1 MESINLMFKID
12 PNIDNSKIEFNEF
25 KDKIL
30 KDYKLAVLSRETS
43 LLGRKEVLTGKAK
56 FGVFGDGKEL
66 PQVVLNHFF
75 KEGDFRAGYY
85 RDQTILMG
93 QNLLTPKQFFSA
105 LYANPDLKEEPMSG
119 GRQMGAHF
127 FTPSINPRG
136 EWLDL
141 TCQFNHSSDI
151 SPTAGQIPRSI
162 GLALASK
169 IYRNIDSDIKNK
181 FTVRGNEICWAT
193 IGNASTSQGIFF
205 EAMNAAA
212 VIQIPL
218 IMSVWDDGYGI
229 SVDNKIQ
236 TVKSSISEALMGFSS
251 KNKDKPLKIFKV
263 NGWDYS
269 KMIEVYSEAEKI
281 ARKDHTPVLIH
292 VDELTQPLGHSSSGS
307 HQRYKSE
314 ERLNWEKE
322 FDCNVKF
329 KQWIIENNLGTQNE
343 LKEIEESCIKIV
355 MESKV
360 KAWDSYQ
367 KPIIDLNLELIG
379 MLNKILIS
387 SNNDVNLKIW
397 IENLKS
403 KKEYIYKDLLNVAK
417 KTVRKFRKTNNK
429 DLIVLKNWIKNL
441 HEILQPKFNSHLYS
455 QTKFKSKNI
464 ETVSPRYNDDKK
476 VDGRI
481 IIRDNFKSLMKKNNK
496 ILLFGEDVGKIG
508 DVNKGAEGLQ
518 IIFGENRIFDTG
530 IRETTIIGKG
540 IGLALRGFRP
550 IAEIQY
556 IDYILYCLQTLSDDL
571 STYQYRTL
579 GRQSVPLIIRT
590 RGHRLEGIWHSGS
603 PMGGLLNFMRG
614 INILVPRNM
623 TKAAGFYN
631 SVLQTD
637 EPALVVEPLNGYRVK
652 EKMPINLGEYC
663 YEFGK
668 IEILKE
674 GKDVSIVSYG
684 STLNLVVDS
693 IPEFDH
699 LGIDVEIID
708 VQTLIPFDVGNE
720 ILTSVKKTNR
730 IIIIDEDVPGGASA
744 YILHKLIDE
753 QGIFNY
759 LDSPPKTLTGKD
771 HRPSYGTDG
780 DYFSKPSVD
789 DIVES
794 VYQVMNETNPNK
806 YPRF

>member
-1 MESINLMFKID
+1 MLETDSHSSNPKIKFDGFKEKLL
-12 PNIDNSKIEFNEF
+12 S
-25 KDKIL
+25 
-30 KDYKLAVLSRETS
+30 DYKLATLSRECS
-43 LLGRKEVLTGKAK
+43 LLGRKEVLNGKAK

-75 KEGDFRAGYY
+75 KKGDYRAGYY
-85 RDQTILMG
+85 RDQTILIG

-105 LYANPDLKEEPMSG
+105 LYANPNIKEEPMSG

-127 FTPSINPRG
+127 ATPTINDRG

-141 TCQFNHSSDI
+141 TTQYNHTADI

-169 IYRNIDSDIKNK
+169 LYRNINSEIKNK
-181 FTVRGNEICWAT
+181 FTTNGNEICWAT
-193 IGNASTSQGIFF
+193 IGNASTSQGMFF
-205 EAMNAAA
+205 EAMNVAA

-236 TVKSSISEALMGFSS
+236 TVKSSISEALLGFSS
-251 KNKDKPLKIFKV
+251 INSDKPLKIFRV
-263 NGWDYS
+263 NGWDYR
-269 KMIEVYSEAEKI
+269 KMIQVYSEAEKI

-292 VDELTQPLGHSSSGS
+292 IDELTQPLGHSSSGS
-307 HQRYKSE
+307 HERYKSE
-314 ERLNWEKE
+314 ERLKWEKE
-322 FDCNVKF
+322 FDCNLKF
-329 KQWIIENNLGTQNE
+329 RQWIIENNLATEGE
-343 LKEIEESCIKIV
+343 LYEIEESCINIV
-355 MESKV
+355 KESKI
-360 KAWDSYQ
+360 KAWESYQ
-367 KPIIDLNLELIG
+367 KPIKNYNLELLEI
-379 MLNKILIS
+379 LNKILKN

-397 IENLKS
+397 IEGLKN
-403 KKEYIYKDLLNVAK
+403 KKEFIYKDLLQIAK
-417 KTVRKFRKTNNK
+417 KTVRKFQKIDNQNI
-429 DLIVLKNWIKNL
+429 LILKNWIKNL
-441 HEILQPKFNSHLYS
+441 NFQLQSKFSSHLYS
-455 QTKFKSKNI
+455 QTKFRSKNI
-464 ETVSPRYNDDKK
+464 DTILPKYENAEI
-476 VDGRI
+476 VDGRVV
-481 IIRDNFKSLMKKNNK
+481 IRDNFKSLMKKNK
-496 ILLFGEDVGKIG
+496 EIILFGEDVGKIG

-518 IIFGENRIFDTG
+518 MDFGESRVFDTG

-556 IDYILYCLQTLSDDL
+556 IDYVLYCLQTLSDDL
-571 STYQYRTL
+571 STILYRTV
-579 GRQSVPLIIRT
+579 GKQAAPLTIRT

-614 INILVPRNM
+614 INFIVPRNM

-631 SVLQTD
+631 SIMQTD
-637 EPALVVEPLNGYRVK
+637 EPAFIIEPLNAYRVK
-652 EKMPINLGEYC
+652 EKMPLNLGEFC

-674 GKDVSIVSYG
+674 GKDISIISYG
-684 STLNLVVDS
+684 STLNLVIDS
-693 IPEFDH
+693 IPEFDD

-708 VQTLIPFDVGNE
+708 IQTLIPFDLGKE
-720 ILTSVKKTNR
+720 ILLSVKKTNR
-730 IIIIDEDVPGGASA
+730 VIIIDEDVPGGASS

-759 LDSPPKTLTGKD
+759 LDSSPKTLTAKD
-771 HRPSYGTDG
+771 HRPPYGTDG

-794 VYQVMNETNPNK
+794 VYNIMNESNPNQ
-806 YPRF
+806 YPPL

>member
-1 MESINLMFKID
+1 MSRIDFNTSNTKI
-12 PNIDNSKIEFNEF
+12 KFNDF

-30 KDYKLAVLSRETS
+30 NDYKLAVLSRECS
-43 LLGRKEVLTGKAK
+43 ILGRKEVLTGKAK

-75 KEGDFRAGYY
+75 KEGDFRSGYY

-105 LYANPDLKEEPMSG
+105 LYANPNIKEEPMSG

-127 FTPSINPRG
+127 STPSINPRG

-169 IYRNIDSDIKNK
+169 LYRNIDKEVKNK
-181 FTVRGNEICWAT
+181 FTKRGNEICWAT

-236 TVKSSISEALMGFSS
+236 TVKSSISEALSGFSS
-251 KNKDKPLKIFKV
+251 KTDDKPLKIFRV
-263 NGWDYS
+263 NGWDYTE
-269 KMIEVYSEAEKI
+269 MIRVYSEAEKI
-281 ARKDHTPVLIH
+281 ARNNHTPVLIH

-307 HQRYKSE
+307 HERYKSK

-322 FDCNVKF
+322 FDCNLKF

-343 LKEIEESCIKIV
+343 LKEIEESCVKIV
-355 MESKV
+355 KESKV
-360 KAWDSYQ
+360 KAWESYQ
-367 KPIIDLNLELIG
+367 KPIIDLNLELIVI
-379 MLNKILIS
+379 LNKILIS

-397 IENLKS
+397 IENLKN
-403 KKEYIYKDLLNVAK
+403 KKEFIYKDLLQVAK
-417 KTVRKFRKTNNK
+417 KTVRKFRKYNNK
-429 DLIVLKNWIKNL
+429 ELTELKNWIKNL
-441 HEILQPKFNSHLYS
+441 QEILQPKFNSHLYS

-464 ETVSPRYNDDKK
+464 ETISPKYNDQNK
-476 VDGRI
+476 VDGRV
-481 IIRDNFKSLMKKNNK
+481 IIRDNFKSLMKNNDK

-518 IIFGENRIFDTG
+518 ILFGENRVFDTG
-530 IRETTIIGKG
+530 IRETTIIRKG

-550 IAEIQY
+550 IAEVQY

-623 TKAAGFYN
+623 TIAAGFYN

-652 EKMPINLGEYC
+652 EKMPTNLGEYC

-668 IEILKE
+668 IEILKQ
-674 GKDVSIVSYG
+674 GKDISIVSYG
-684 STLNLVVDS
+684 STLNLVIDS
-693 IPEFDH
+693 IPEFEH
-699 LGIDVEIID
+699 LGIDVEIVDI
-708 VQTLIPFDVGNE
+708 QTLIPFDVGEE
-720 ILTSVKKTNR
+720 ILKSVRKTNR

-753 QGIFNY
+753 QKIFSY
-759 LDSPPKTLTGKD
+759 LDSPPKTLTAKE

-789 DIVES
+789 EIVES
-794 VYQVMNETNPNK
+794 VYQIMNESNPK
-806 YPRF
+806 RYPIL

>member
-1 MESINLMFKID
+1 MSKTDFHTL
-12 PNIDNSKIEFNEF
+12 NSKIKFNDF
-25 KDKIL
+25 KNKVL
-30 KDYKLAVLSRETS
+30 NDYKLAVLSRECS

-105 LYANPDLKEEPMSG
+105 LYANPDIKEEPMSG

-127 FTPSINPRG
+127 VTPSINSRG

-141 TCQFNHSSDI
+141 TSQFNHSSDI

-169 IYRNIDSDIKNK
+169 LYRNIDSEIKNK
-181 FTVRGNEICWAT
+181 FTKRGNEICWAT

-218 IMSVWDDGYGI
+218 VMSVWDDGYGI

-236 TVKSSISEALMGFSS
+236 TVKSSISEALLGFSS
-251 KNKDKPLKIFKV
+251 KNDDKPLKIFRV
-263 NGWDYS
+263 NGWDY
-269 KMIEVYSEAEKI
+269 IEMVRVYSEAEKI
-281 ARKDHTPVLIH
+281 ARENHTPVLIH

-322 FDCNVKF
+322 FDCNLKF
-329 KQWIIENNLGTQNE
+329 KQWIIESKLGTQGE
-343 LKEIEESCIKIV
+343 LQEIEDSCIKIV
-355 MESKV
+355 RESKI

-367 KPIIDLNLELIG
+367 KPIIDLNFELLGI
-379 MLNKILIS
+379 LNKILVS
-387 SNNDVNLKIW
+387 LNNDVSLKLWIDNLK
-397 IENLKS
+397 N
-403 KKEYIYKDLLNVAK
+403 KKEFIYKDLLQVAK
-417 KTVRKFRKTNNK
+417 KTVRKYRKTNNQ
-429 DLIVLKNWIKNL
+429 DLLILQNWIKKL
-441 HEILQPKFNSHLYS
+441 ESKLEPKFSSHLYS

-464 ETVSPRYNDDKK
+464 EPVSPQFNDDKI

-496 ILLFGEDVGKIG
+496 IILFGEDVGKIG

-518 IIFGENRIFDTG
+518 MDFGENRVFDTG

-556 IDYILYCLQTLSDDL
+556 IDYVLYCLQTLSDDL

-614 INILVPRNM
+614 INFLVPRNM

-631 SVLQTD
+631 SIMQTD
-637 EPALVVEPLNGYRVK
+637 EPALVIEPLNGYRVK

-674 GKDVSIVSYG
+674 GKDISIISYG
-684 STLNLVVDS
+684 STLNLVIDS
-693 IPEFDH
+693 VPEFED

-708 VQTLIPFDVGNE
+708 IQTLIPFDTDKE

-744 YILHKLIDE
+744 YILHKLIDKQE
-753 QGIFNY
+753 IFTY
-759 LDSPPKTLTGKD
+759 LDSPPKTLTAKE

-789 DIVES
+789 QIVES
-794 VYQVMNETNPNK
+794 VYQIMNESNPKK
-806 YPRF
+806 YPFL

>member
-1 MESINLMFKID
+1 MSKTDFHTL
-12 PNIDNSKIEFNEF
+12 NSKIKFNDF
-25 KDKIL
+25 KDKVL
-30 KDYKLAVLSRETS
+30 NDYKLALLSRECS

-105 LYANPDLKEEPMSG
+105 LYANPDIKEEPMSG

-127 FTPSINPRG
+127 VTPSINSRG

-141 TCQFNHSSDI
+141 TSQFNHSSDI

-169 IYRNIDSDIKNK
+169 LYRNIDSEIKNK
-181 FTVRGNEICWAT
+181 FTKRGNEICWAT

-218 IMSVWDDGYGI
+218 VMSVWDDGYGI

-236 TVKSSISEALMGFSS
+236 TVKSSISEALLGFSS
-251 KNKDKPLKIFKV
+251 KNDDKPLKIFRV
-263 NGWDYS
+263 NGWDY
-269 KMIEVYSEAEKI
+269 IEMVRVYSEAEKI
-281 ARKDHTPVLIH
+281 ARENHTPVLIH

-322 FDCNVKF
+322 FDCNLKF
-329 KQWIIENNLGTQNE
+329 KQWIIESKLGTQGE
-343 LKEIEESCIKIV
+343 LQEIEDSCIKIV
-355 MESKV
+355 RESKI

-367 KPIIDLNLELIG
+367 KPIIDLNFELLGI
-379 MLNKILIS
+379 LNKILVS
-387 SNNDVNLKIW
+387 LNNDVSLKLWIDNLK
-397 IENLKS
+397 N
-403 KKEYIYKDLLNVAK
+403 KKEFIYKDLLQVAK
-417 KTVRKFRKTNNK
+417 KTVRKYRKTNNQ
-429 DLIVLKNWIKNL
+429 DLLILQNWIKKL
-441 HEILQPKFNSHLYS
+441 ESKLEPKFSSHLYS

-464 ETVSPRYNDDKK
+464 EPVSPQFNDDKI

-496 ILLFGEDVGKIG
+496 IILFGEDVGKIG

-518 IIFGENRIFDTG
+518 MDFGENRVFDTG

-556 IDYILYCLQTLSDDL
+556 IDYVLYCLQTLSDDL

-614 INILVPRNM
+614 INFLVPRNM

-631 SVLQTD
+631 SIMQTD
-637 EPALVVEPLNGYRVK
+637 EPALVIEPLNGYRVK

-674 GKDVSIVSYG
+674 GKDISIISYG
-684 STLNLVVDS
+684 STLNLVIDS
-693 IPEFDH
+693 VPEFED

-708 VQTLIPFDVGNE
+708 IQTLIPFDTDKE

-744 YILHKLIDE
+744 YILHKLIDKQE
-753 QGIFNY
+753 IFTY
-759 LDSPPKTLTGKD
+759 LDSPPKTLTAKE

-789 DIVES
+789 QIVES
-794 VYQVMNETNPNK
+794 VYQIMNESNPKK
-806 YPRF
+806 YPFL

>member
-1 MESINLMFKID
+1 MSKTDFHTPNFKI
-12 PNIDNSKIEFNEF
+12 KFNDF
-25 KDKIL
+25 KNKVL
-30 KDYKLAVLSRETS
+30 NDYKLAVLSRECS

-105 LYANPDLKEEPMSG
+105 LYANPDIEEEPMSG

-127 FTPSINPRG
+127 VTPSINSRG

-141 TCQFNHSSDI
+141 TSQYNHSSDI

-169 IYRNIDSDIKNK
+169 LYRNIDSEIKNK
-181 FTVRGNEICWAT
+181 FTKRGNEICWAT

-218 IMSVWDDGYGI
+218 VMSVWDDGYGI

-236 TVKSSISEALMGFSS
+236 TVKSSISEALLGFSS
-251 KNKDKPLKIFKV
+251 KNDDKPLKIFRV
-263 NGWDYS
+263 NGWDY
-269 KMIEVYSEAEKI
+269 IEMVKVYSEAEKI
-281 ARKDHTPVLIH
+281 ARKNHTPVLIH

-322 FDCNVKF
+322 FDCNLKF
-329 KQWIIENNLGTQNE
+329 KQWIIESKLGTQGE
-343 LKEIEESCIKIV
+343 LQAIEDSCIKIV
-355 MESKV
+355 RESKI

-367 KPIIDLNLELIG
+367 KPIKDLNFELLEI
-379 MLNKILIS
+379 LNKILVS
-387 SNNDVNLKIW
+387 LNNDVNLKLW
-397 IENLKS
+397 IDNLKN
-403 KKEYIYKDLLNVAK
+403 KKEFIYKDLLQIAK
-417 KTVRKFRKTNNK
+417 KTVRKYRKTNNQ
-429 DLIVLKNWIKNL
+429 DLLILQNWIKKL
-441 HEILQPKFNSHLYS
+441 ESKLEPKFSSHLYS

-464 ETVSPRYNDDKK
+464 EPVSPQFNDDKT

-496 ILLFGEDVGKIG
+496 IILFGEDVGKIG

-518 IIFGENRIFDTG
+518 MDFGENRVFDTG

-556 IDYILYCLQTLSDDL
+556 IDYVLYCIQTLSDDL

-614 INILVPRNM
+614 INFLVPRNM

-631 SVLQTD
+631 SIMQTD
-637 EPALVVEPLNGYRVK
+637 EPALVIEPLNGYRVK

-674 GKDVSIVSYG
+674 GKDISIISYG
-684 STLNLVVDS
+684 STLNLVINSV
-693 IPEFDH
+693 PEFED

-708 VQTLIPFDVGNE
+708 IQTLIPFDTDKE
-720 ILTSVKKTNR
+720 ILTSVRKTNR

-744 YILHKLIDE
+744 YILHKLIDK
-753 QGIFNY
+753 QKIFTY
-759 LDSPPKTLTGKD
+759 LDSPPKTLTAKE

-789 DIVES
+789 QIVES
-794 VYQVMNETNPNK
+794 VYQIMNESNPKK
-806 YPRF
+806 YPFL

>member
-1 MESINLMFKID
+1 MSRIDFNTSNTKI
-12 PNIDNSKIEFNEF
+12 KFNDF

-30 KDYKLAVLSRETS
+30 NDYKLAVLSRECS
-43 LLGRKEVLTGKAK
+43 ILGRKEVLTGKAK

-75 KEGDFRAGYY
+75 KEGDFRSGYY

-105 LYANPDLKEEPMSG
+105 LYANPNIKEEPMSG

-127 FTPSINPRG
+127 STPSINPRG

-169 IYRNIDSDIKNK
+169 LYRNIDKEVKNK
-181 FTVRGNEICWAT
+181 FTKRGNEICWAT

-236 TVKSSISEALMGFSS
+236 TVKSSISEALSGFSS
-251 KNKDKPLKIFKV
+251 KTDDKPLKIFRV
-263 NGWDYS
+263 NGWDYTE
-269 KMIEVYSEAEKI
+269 MIRVYSEAEKI
-281 ARKDHTPVLIH
+281 ARNNHTPVLIH

-307 HQRYKSE
+307 HERYKSE

-322 FDCNVKF
+322 FDCNLKF

-343 LKEIEESCIKIV
+343 LKEIEESCVKIV
-355 MESKV
+355 KESKV
-360 KAWDSYQ
+360 KAWESYQ
-367 KPIIDLNLELIG
+367 KPIIDLNLELIVI
-379 MLNKILIS
+379 LNKILIS

-397 IENLKS
+397 IENLKN
-403 KKEYIYKDLLNVAK
+403 KKEFIYKDLLQVAK
-417 KTVRKFRKTNNK
+417 KTVRKFRKYNNK
-429 DLIVLKNWIKNL
+429 ELTELKNWIKNL
-441 HEILQPKFNSHLYS
+441 QEILQPKFNSHLYS

-464 ETVSPRYNDDKK
+464 ETISPKYNDQNK
-476 VDGRI
+476 VDGRV
-481 IIRDNFKSLMKKNNK
+481 IIRDNFKSLMKNNDK

-518 IIFGENRIFDTG
+518 ILFGENRVFDTG

-550 IAEIQY
+550 IAEVQY

-623 TKAAGFYN
+623 TIAAGFYN

-652 EKMPINLGEYC
+652 EKMPTNLGEYC

-668 IEILKE
+668 IEILKQ
-674 GKDVSIVSYG
+674 GKDISIVSYG
-684 STLNLVVDS
+684 STLNLVIDS
-693 IPEFDH
+693 IPEFEH
-699 LGIDVEIID
+699 LGIDVEIVDI
-708 VQTLIPFDVGNE
+708 QTLIPFDVGEE
-720 ILTSVKKTNR
+720 ILKSVRKTNR

-753 QGIFNY
+753 QKIFSY
-759 LDSPPKTLTGKD
+759 LDSPPKTLTAKE

-789 DIVES
+789 EIVES
-794 VYQVMNETNPNK
+794 VYQIMNESNPK
-806 YPRF
+806 RYPIL

>member
-1 MESINLMFKID
+1 MLETDSHTSNPKIKFDGFKEKLL
-12 PNIDNSKIEFNEF
+12 S
-25 KDKIL
+25 
-30 KDYKLAVLSRETS
+30 DYKLATLSRECS
-43 LLGRKEVLTGKAK
+43 LLGRKEVLNGKAK

-75 KEGDFRAGYY
+75 KKGDYRAGYY

-93 QNLLTPKQFFSA
+93 QNLLTPEQFFSA
-105 LYANPDLKEEPMSG
+105 LYANPNIKEEPMSG

-127 FTPSINPRG
+127 ATPTINDRG

-141 TCQFNHSSDI
+141 TTQYNHTADI

-169 IYRNIDSDIKNK
+169 LYRNINSEIKNK
-181 FTVRGNEICWAT
+181 FTTNGNEICWAT
-193 IGNASTSQGIFF
+193 IGNASTSQGMFF
-205 EAMNAAA
+205 EAMNVAA

-236 TVKSSISEALMGFSS
+236 TVKSSISEALLGFSS
-251 KNKDKPLKIFKV
+251 INSDKPLKIFRV

-269 KMIEVYSEAEKI
+269 KMIQVYSEAEEI
-281 ARKDHTPVLIH
+281 ARKNHTPVLIH

-307 HQRYKSE
+307 HERYKSE
-314 ERLNWEKE
+314 ERLKWEKE
-322 FDCNVKF
+322 FDCNLKF
-329 KQWIIENNLGTQNE
+329 RQWIIENNLATEGE
-343 LKEIEESCIKIV
+343 LYEIEESCINIV
-355 MESKV
+355 KESKI
-360 KAWDSYQ
+360 KAWETYQ
-367 KPIIDLNLELIG
+367 KPIKNYNLELLEI
-379 MLNKILIS
+379 LNKILKN

-397 IENLKS
+397 IEGLKN
-403 KKEYIYKDLLNVAK
+403 KKEFIYKDLLQIAK
-417 KTVRKFRKTNNK
+417 KTVRKFQKIDNQ
-429 DLIVLKNWIKNL
+429 DILILKNWIKNL
-441 HEILQPKFNSHLYS
+441 NFQLQSKFSSHLYS
-455 QTKFKSKNI
+455 QTKFRSKNI
-464 ETVSPRYNDDKK
+464 DTILPKYENAEI
-476 VDGRI
+476 VDGRVV
-481 IIRDNFKSLMKKNNK
+481 IRDNFKSLMKKNK
-496 ILLFGEDVGKIG
+496 EIILFGEDVGKIG

-518 IIFGENRIFDTG
+518 MDFGESRVFDTG

-556 IDYILYCLQTLSDDL
+556 IDYVLYCLQTLSDDL
-571 STYQYRTL
+571 STILYRTV
-579 GRQSVPLIIRT
+579 GKQAAPLTIRT

-614 INILVPRNM
+614 INFIVPRNM

-631 SVLQTD
+631 SIMQTD
-637 EPALVVEPLNGYRVK
+637 EPAFIIEPLNAYRVK
-652 EKMPINLGEYC
+652 EKMPLNLGEFC

-674 GKDVSIVSYG
+674 GKDISIISYG
-684 STLNLVVDS
+684 STLNLVIDS
-693 IPEFDH
+693 IPEFDD

-708 VQTLIPFDVGNE
+708 IQTLIPFDLGKE
-720 ILTSVKKTNR
+720 ILLSVKKTNR
-730 IIIIDEDVPGGASA
+730 VIIIDEDVPGGASS

-759 LDSPPKTLTGKD
+759 LDSSPKTLTAKD
-771 HRPSYGTDG
+771 HRPPYGTDG

-794 VYQVMNETNPNK
+794 VYNIMNESNPNQ
-806 YPRF
+806 YPPL

>member
-1 MESINLMFKID
+1 
-12 PNIDNSKIEFNEF
+12 
-25 KDKIL
+25 
-30 KDYKLAVLSRETS
+30 
-43 LLGRKEVLTGKAK
+43 
-56 FGVFGDGKEL
+56 
-66 PQVVLNHFF
+66 
-75 KEGDFRAGYY
+75 
-85 RDQTILMG
+85 MG

-105 LYANPDLKEEPMSG
+105 LYANPDIKEEPMSG

-127 FTPSINPRG
+127 VTPSINSRG

-141 TCQFNHSSDI
+141 TSQYNHSSDI

-169 IYRNIDSDIKNK
+169 LYRNIDSEIKNK
-181 FTVRGNEICWAT
+181 FTKRGNEICWAT

-218 IMSVWDDGYGI
+218 VMSVWDDGYGI

-236 TVKSSISEALMGFSS
+236 TVKSSISEALLGFSS
-251 KNKDKPLKIFKV
+251 KNNDKPLKIFRV
-263 NGWDYS
+263 NGWDY
-269 KMIEVYSEAEKI
+269 IEMVRVYSEAEKI
-281 ARKDHTPVLIH
+281 ARKNHTPVLIH

-322 FDCNVKF
+322 FDCNLKF
-329 KQWIIENNLGTQNE
+329 KQWIIESKLGTQGE
-343 LKEIEESCIKIV
+343 LQAIEDSCIKIV
-355 MESKV
+355 RESKI

-367 KPIIDLNLELIG
+367 KPIKDLNFELLEI
-379 MLNKILIS
+379 LNKILVS
-387 SNNDVNLKIW
+387 LNNDVNLKLW
-397 IENLKS
+397 IDNLKN
-403 KKEYIYKDLLNVAK
+403 KKEFIYKDLLQVAK
-417 KTVRKFRKTNNK
+417 KTVRKYRKTNNQ
-429 DLIVLKNWIKNL
+429 DLLILQNWIKKL
-441 HEILQPKFNSHLYS
+441 ESKLEPKFSSHLYS

-464 ETVSPRYNDDKK
+464 EPVSPQFNDDKI

-496 ILLFGEDVGKIG
+496 IILFGEDVGKIG

-518 IIFGENRIFDTG
+518 MDFGENRVFDTG

-556 IDYILYCLQTLSDDL
+556 IDYVLYCLQTLSDDL

-614 INILVPRNM
+614 INFLVPRNM

-631 SVLQTD
+631 SIMQTD
-637 EPALVVEPLNGYRVK
+637 EPALVIEPLNGYRVK

-674 GKDVSIVSYG
+674 GKDISIISYG
-684 STLNLVVDS
+684 STLNLVIDS
-693 IPEFDH
+693 VPEFED

-708 VQTLIPFDVGNE
+708 IQTLIPFDTDKE
-720 ILTSVKKTNR
+720 ILTSVRKTNR

-744 YILHKLIDE
+744 YILHKLIDKQE
-753 QGIFNY
+753 IFTY
-759 LDSPPKTLTGKD
+759 LDSPPKTLTAKE

-789 DIVES
+789 QIVES
-794 VYQVMNETNPNK
+794 VYQIMNESNPKK
-806 YPRF
+806 YPFL

>member
-1 MESINLMFKID
+1 MSKTDFHTL
-12 PNIDNSKIEFNEF
+12 NSKIKFNDF
-25 KDKIL
+25 KDKVL
-30 KDYKLAVLSRETS
+30 NDYKLAVLSRECS

-105 LYANPDLKEEPMSG
+105 LYANPDIKEEPMSG

-127 FTPSINPRG
+127 VTPSINSRG

-141 TCQFNHSSDI
+141 TSQFNHSSDI

-169 IYRNIDSDIKNK
+169 LYRNIDSEIKNK
-181 FTVRGNEICWAT
+181 FTKRGNEICWAT

-218 IMSVWDDGYGI
+218 VMSVWDDGYGI

-236 TVKSSISEALMGFSS
+236 TVKSSISEALLGFSS
-251 KNKDKPLKIFKV
+251 KNDDKPLKIFRV
-263 NGWDYS
+263 NGWDY
-269 KMIEVYSEAEKI
+269 IEMVRVYSEAEKI
-281 ARKDHTPVLIH
+281 ARENHTPVLIH

-322 FDCNVKF
+322 FDCNLKF
-329 KQWIIENNLGTQNE
+329 KQWIIESKLGTQGE
-343 LKEIEESCIKIV
+343 LQEIEDSCIKIV
-355 MESKV
+355 RESKI

-367 KPIIDLNLELIG
+367 KPIKDLNFELLEI
-379 MLNKILIS
+379 LNKILVS
-387 SNNDVNLKIW
+387 LNNDVNLKLW
-397 IENLKS
+397 IDNLKN
-403 KKEYIYKDLLNVAK
+403 KKEFIYKDLLQVAK
-417 KTVRKFRKTNNK
+417 KTVRKYRKTNNQ
-429 DLIVLKNWIKNL
+429 DLLILQNWIKKL
-441 HEILQPKFNSHLYS
+441 ESKLEPKFSSHLYS

-464 ETVSPRYNDDKK
+464 EPVSPQFNDDKI

-496 ILLFGEDVGKIG
+496 IILFGEDVGKIG

-518 IIFGENRIFDTG
+518 MDFGENRVFDTG

-556 IDYILYCLQTLSDDL
+556 IDYVLYCLQTLSDDL

-614 INILVPRNM
+614 INFLVPRNM

-631 SVLQTD
+631 SIMQTD
-637 EPALVVEPLNGYRVK
+637 EPALVIEPLNGYRVK

-674 GKDVSIVSYG
+674 GKDISIISYG
-684 STLNLVVDS
+684 STLNLVIDS
-693 IPEFDH
+693 VPEFED

-708 VQTLIPFDVGNE
+708 IQTLIPFDTDKE

-744 YILHKLIDE
+744 YILHKLIDKQE
-753 QGIFNY
+753 IFTY
-759 LDSPPKTLTGKD
+759 LDSPPKTLTAKE

-789 DIVES
+789 QIVES
-794 VYQVMNETNPNK
+794 VYQIMNESNPKK
-806 YPRF
+806 YPFL

>member
-1 MESINLMFKID
+1 MSKTHSHTEDPKIKFDSFKEKLLNDYNL
-12 PNIDNSKIEFNEF
+12 
-25 KDKIL
+25 
-30 KDYKLAVLSRETS
+30 ATLSRECS
-43 LLGRKEVLTGKAK
+43 LLGRKEVLNGKAK

-105 LYANPDLKEEPMSG
+105 LYANPNLKEEPMSG

-127 FTPSINPRG
+127 ATPSINDRG

-141 TCQFNHSSDI
+141 TTQYNHTSDI

-169 IYRNIDSDIKNK
+169 LYRNINGEIKNK
-181 FTVRGNEICWAT
+181 FTTNGNEICWAT

-212 VIQIPL
+212 IIQIPL
-218 IMSVWDDGYGI
+218 VMSVWDDGYGI

-236 TVKSSISEALMGFSS
+236 TVKSSISEALLGFSS
-251 KNKDKPLKIFKV
+251 INDDKPLKIFRV

-269 KMIEVYSEAEKI
+269 KMIEVYSEAEEI
-281 ARKDHTPVLIH
+281 ARKNHIPVLIH
-292 VDELTQPLGHSSSGS
+292 IDELTQPLGHSSSGS
-307 HQRYKSE
+307 HERYKSE
-314 ERLNWEKE
+314 KRLKWEKE
-322 FDCNVKF
+322 FDCNLQF
-329 KQWIIENNLGTQNE
+329 RQWIIKNNLATEGE
-343 LKEIEESCIKIV
+343 LNEIEEACKNIV
-355 MESKV
+355 KESKTE
-360 KAWDSYQ
+360 AWESYQ
-367 KPIIDLNLELIG
+367 KPIKNSNLELLKI
-379 MLNKILIS
+379 LNKIYES
-387 SNNDVNLKIW
+387 SNSDVNLKIW
-397 IENLKS
+397 IESLKN
-403 KKEYIYKDLLNVAK
+403 KKEFIYKDLLQVAK
-417 KTVRKFRKTNNK
+417 KTVRKFQKTNNQ
-429 DLIVLKNWIKNL
+429 DLLLLKNWIKNL
-441 HEILQPKFNSHLYS
+441 NVKLESKFSSHLYS
-455 QTKFKSKNI
+455 QTKFRSKNI
-464 ETVSPRYNDDKK
+464 DPVLPKYDNAEI

-518 IIFGENRIFDTG
+518 KDFGENRVFDTG

-556 IDYILYCLQTLSDDL
+556 IDYVLYCLQTLSDDL
-571 STYQYRTL
+571 STILYRTV
-579 GRQSVPLIIRT
+579 GRQPAPLTIRT

-614 INILVPRNM
+614 INFLVPRNM
-623 TKAAGFYN
+623 TIAAGFYN
-631 SVLQTD
+631 SIIQTD
-637 EPALVVEPLNGYRVK
+637 EPAFIIEPLNAYRVK
-652 EKMPINLGEYC
+652 EKMPSNLGEYC

-668 IEILKE
+668 IEILKKGE
-674 GKDVSIVSYG
+674 DISIISYG

-693 IPEFDH
+693 ISEFDD

-708 VQTLIPFDVGNE
+708 IQTLIPFDISKE
-720 ILTSVKKTNR
+720 ILQSVRKTSRV
-730 IIIIDEDVPGGASA
+730 IIIDEDVPGGASS

-759 LDSPPKTLTGKD
+759 LDSTPKTLTAKD
-771 HRPSYGTDG
+771 HRPAYGTDG

-794 VYQVMNETNPNK
+794 VYGIMNESNPK
-806 YPRF
+806 RYPLF

>member
-1 MESINLMFKID
+1 MSKTDFHTPNFKI
-12 PNIDNSKIEFNEF
+12 KFNDF
-25 KDKIL
+25 KNKVL
-30 KDYKLAVLSRETS
+30 NDYKLAVLSRECS

-105 LYANPDLKEEPMSG
+105 LYANPDIKEEPMSG

-127 FTPSINPRG
+127 VTPSINSRG

-141 TCQFNHSSDI
+141 TSQFNHSSDI

-169 IYRNIDSDIKNK
+169 LYRNIDSEIKNK
-181 FTVRGNEICWAT
+181 FTKRGNEICWAT

-218 IMSVWDDGYGI
+218 VMSVWDDGYGI

-236 TVKSSISEALMGFSS
+236 TVKSSISEALLGFSS
-251 KNKDKPLKIFKV
+251 KNNDKPLKIFRV
-263 NGWDYS
+263 NGWDY
-269 KMIEVYSEAEKI
+269 IEMVRVYSEAEKI
-281 ARKDHTPVLIH
+281 ARKNHTPVLIH

-322 FDCNVKF
+322 FDCNLKF
-329 KQWIIENNLGTQNE
+329 KQWIIESKLGTQGE
-343 LKEIEESCIKIV
+343 LQAIEDSCIKIV
-355 MESKV
+355 RESKI

-367 KPIIDLNLELIG
+367 KPIKDLNFELLEI
-379 MLNKILIS
+379 LNKILVS
-387 SNNDVNLKIW
+387 LNNDVNLKLW
-397 IENLKS
+397 IDNLKN
-403 KKEYIYKDLLNVAK
+403 KKEFIYKDLLQIAK
-417 KTVRKFRKTNNK
+417 KTVRKYRKTNNQ
-429 DLIVLKNWIKNL
+429 DLLILQNWIKKL
-441 HEILQPKFNSHLYS
+441 ESKLEPKFSSHLYS

-464 ETVSPRYNDDKK
+464 EAVSPQFNDDKI

-496 ILLFGEDVGKIG
+496 IILFGEDVGKIG

-518 IIFGENRIFDTG
+518 MDFGENRVFDTG

-556 IDYILYCLQTLSDDL
+556 IDYVLYCLQTLSDDL

-614 INILVPRNM
+614 INFLVPRNM

-631 SVLQTD
+631 SIMQTD
-637 EPALVVEPLNGYRVK
+637 EPALVIEPLNGYRVK

-674 GKDVSIVSYG
+674 GKDISIISYG
-684 STLNLVVDS
+684 STLNLVINSV
-693 IPEFDH
+693 PEFED

-708 VQTLIPFDVGNE
+708 IQTLIPFDTDKE
-720 ILTSVKKTNR
+720 ILTSVRKTNR

-744 YILHKLIDE
+744 YILHKLIDKQE
-753 QGIFNY
+753 IFTY
-759 LDSPPKTLTGKD
+759 LDSPPKTLTAKE

-789 DIVES
+789 QIVES
-794 VYQVMNETNPNK
+794 VYQIMNESNPKK
-806 YPRF
+806 YPFL

>member
-1 MESINLMFKID
+1 MSRIDFNTSNTKI
-12 PNIDNSKIEFNEF
+12 KFNDF

-30 KDYKLAVLSRETS
+30 NDYKLAVLSRECS
-43 LLGRKEVLTGKAK
+43 ILGRKEVLTGKAK

-75 KEGDFRAGYY
+75 KEGDFRSGYY

-105 LYANPDLKEEPMSG
+105 LYANPNIKEEPMSG

-127 FTPSINPRG
+127 STPSINPRG

-169 IYRNIDSDIKNK
+169 LYRNIDKEVKNK
-181 FTVRGNEICWAT
+181 FTKRGNEICWAT
-193 IGNASTSQGIFF
+193 IGNASTSQGSFF

-236 TVKSSISEALMGFSS
+236 TVKSSISEALSGFSS
-251 KNKDKPLKIFKV
+251 KTDDKPLKIFRV
-263 NGWDYS
+263 NGWDYTE
-269 KMIEVYSEAEKI
+269 MIRVYSEAEKI
-281 ARKDHTPVLIH
+281 ARNNHTPVLIH

-307 HQRYKSE
+307 HERYKSK

-322 FDCNVKF
+322 FDCNLKF

-343 LKEIEESCIKIV
+343 LKEIEESCVKIV
-355 MESKV
+355 KESKV
-360 KAWDSYQ
+360 KAWESYQ
-367 KPIIDLNLELIG
+367 KPIIDLNLELIVI
-379 MLNKILIS
+379 LNKILIS

-397 IENLKS
+397 IENLKN
-403 KKEYIYKDLLNVAK
+403 KKEFIYKDLLQVAK
-417 KTVRKFRKTNNK
+417 KTVRKFRKYNNK
-429 DLIVLKNWIKNL
+429 ELTELKNWIKNL
-441 HEILQPKFNSHLYS
+441 QEILQPKFNSHLYS

-464 ETVSPRYNDDKK
+464 ETISPKYNDQNK
-476 VDGRI
+476 VDGRV
-481 IIRDNFKSLMKKNNK
+481 IIRDNFKSLMKNNDK

-518 IIFGENRIFDTG
+518 ILFGENRVFDTG

-550 IAEIQY
+550 IAEVQY

-614 INILVPRNM
+614 INILVTRNM
-623 TKAAGFYN
+623 TIAAGFYN

-652 EKMPINLGEYC
+652 EKMPTNLGEYC

-668 IEILKE
+668 IEILKQ
-674 GKDVSIVSYG
+674 GKDISIVSYG
-684 STLNLVVDS
+684 STLNLVIDS
-693 IPEFDH
+693 IPEFEH
-699 LGIDVEIID
+699 LGIDVEIVDI
-708 VQTLIPFDVGNE
+708 QTLIPFDVGEE
-720 ILTSVKKTNR
+720 ILKSVRKTNR

-753 QGIFNY
+753 QKIFSY
-759 LDSPPKTLTGKD
+759 LDSPPKTLTAKE

-789 DIVES
+789 EIVES
-794 VYQVMNETNPNK
+794 VYQIMNESNPK
-806 YPRF
+806 RYPIL

>member
-1 MESINLMFKID
+1 MSKTDFHT
-12 PNIDNSKIEFNEF
+12 PNSKIKFNDF
-25 KDKIL
+25 KDKVL
-30 KDYKLAVLSRETS
+30 NDYKLAVLSRECS

-105 LYANPDLKEEPMSG
+105 LYANPDIKEEPMSG

-127 FTPSINPRG
+127 VTPSINSRG

-141 TCQFNHSSDI
+141 TSQFNHSSDI

-169 IYRNIDSDIKNK
+169 LYRNIDSEIKNK
-181 FTVRGNEICWAT
+181 FTKRGNEICWAT

-218 IMSVWDDGYGI
+218 VMSVWDDGYGI

-236 TVKSSISEALMGFSS
+236 TVKSSISEALLGFSS
-251 KNKDKPLKIFKV
+251 KNDDKPLKIFRV
-263 NGWDYS
+263 NGWDY
-269 KMIEVYSEAEKI
+269 IEMVRVYSEAEKI
-281 ARKDHTPVLIH
+281 ARKNHTPVLIH

-322 FDCNVKF
+322 FDCNLKF
-329 KQWIIENNLGTQNE
+329 KQWIIESKLGTQGE
-343 LKEIEESCIKIV
+343 LQAIEDSCIKIV
-355 MESKV
+355 RESKI

-367 KPIIDLNLELIG
+367 KPIKDLNFELLEI
-379 MLNKILIS
+379 LNKILVS
-387 SNNDVNLKIW
+387 LNNDVNLKLW
-397 IENLKS
+397 IDNLKN
-403 KKEYIYKDLLNVAK
+403 KKEFIYKDLLQIAK
-417 KTVRKFRKTNNK
+417 KTVRKYRKTNNQ
-429 DLIVLKNWIKNL
+429 DLLILQNWIKKL
-441 HEILQPKFNSHLYS
+441 ESKLEPKFSSHLYS

-464 ETVSPRYNDDKK
+464 EAVSPQFNDDKI

-496 ILLFGEDVGKIG
+496 IILFGEDVGKIG

-518 IIFGENRIFDTG
+518 MDFGENRVFDTG

-556 IDYILYCLQTLSDDL
+556 IDYVLYCLQTLSDDL

-614 INILVPRNM
+614 INFLVPRNM

-631 SVLQTD
+631 SIMQTD
-637 EPALVVEPLNGYRVK
+637 EPALVIEPLNGYRVK

-674 GKDVSIVSYG
+674 GKDISIISYG
-684 STLNLVVDS
+684 STLNLVIDS
-693 IPEFDH
+693 VPEFED

-708 VQTLIPFDVGNE
+708 IQTLIPFDTDKE
-720 ILTSVKKTNR
+720 ILTSVRKTNR

-744 YILHKLIDE
+744 YILHKLIDKQE
-753 QGIFNY
+753 IFTY
-759 LDSPPKTLTGKD
+759 LDSPPKTLTAKE

-789 DIVES
+789 QIVES
-794 VYQVMNETNPNK
+794 VYQIMNESNPKK
-806 YPRF
+806 YPFL

>member
-1 MESINLMFKID
+1 MSKTDFHTPNFKI
-12 PNIDNSKIEFNEF
+12 KFNDF
-25 KDKIL
+25 KNKVL
-30 KDYKLAVLSRETS
+30 NDYKLAVLSRECS

-105 LYANPDLKEEPMSG
+105 LYANPDIKEEPMSG

-127 FTPSINPRG
+127 VTPSINSRG

-141 TCQFNHSSDI
+141 TSQYNHSSDI

-169 IYRNIDSDIKNK
+169 LYRNIDSEIKNK
-181 FTVRGNEICWAT
+181 FTKRGNEICWAT

-218 IMSVWDDGYGI
+218 VMSVWDDGYGI

-236 TVKSSISEALMGFSS
+236 TVKSSISEALLGFSS
-251 KNKDKPLKIFKV
+251 KNNDKPLKIFRV
-263 NGWDYS
+263 NGWDY
-269 KMIEVYSEAEKI
+269 IEMVRVYSEAEKI
-281 ARKDHTPVLIH
+281 ARENHTPVLIH

-322 FDCNVKF
+322 FDCNLKF
-329 KQWIIENNLGTQNE
+329 KQWIIESKLGTQGE
-343 LKEIEESCIKIV
+343 LQEIEDSCIKIV
-355 MESKV
+355 RESKI

-367 KPIIDLNLELIG
+367 KPIIDLNFELLGI
-379 MLNKILIS
+379 LNKILVS
-387 SNNDVNLKIW
+387 LNNDVSLKLWIDNLK
-397 IENLKS
+397 N
-403 KKEYIYKDLLNVAK
+403 KKEFIYKDLLQIAK
-417 KTVRKFRKTNNK
+417 KTVRKYRKTNNQ
-429 DLIVLKNWIKNL
+429 DLLILQNWIKKL
-441 HEILQPKFNSHLYS
+441 ESKLEPKFSSHLYS

-464 ETVSPRYNDDKK
+464 EAVSPQFNDDKI

-496 ILLFGEDVGKIG
+496 IILFGEDVGKIG

-518 IIFGENRIFDTG
+518 MDFGENRVFDTG

-556 IDYILYCLQTLSDDL
+556 IDYVLYCLQTLSDDL

-614 INILVPRNM
+614 INFLVPRNM

-631 SVLQTD
+631 SIMQTD
-637 EPALVVEPLNGYRVK
+637 EPALVIEPLNGYRVK

-674 GKDVSIVSYG
+674 GKDISIISYG
-684 STLNLVVDS
+684 STLNLVINSV
-693 IPEFDH
+693 PEFED

-708 VQTLIPFDVGNE
+708 IQTLIPFDTDKE
-720 ILTSVKKTNR
+720 ILTSVRKTNR

-744 YILHKLIDE
+744 YILHKLIDKQE
-753 QGIFNY
+753 IFTY
-759 LDSPPKTLTGKD
+759 LDSPPKTLTAKE

-789 DIVES
+789 QIVES
-794 VYQVMNETNPNK
+794 VYQIMNESNPKK
-806 YPRF
+806 YPFL

>member
-1 MESINLMFKID
+1 
-12 PNIDNSKIEFNEF
+12 
-25 KDKIL
+25 
-30 KDYKLAVLSRETS
+30 
-43 LLGRKEVLTGKAK
+43 
-56 FGVFGDGKEL
+56 
-66 PQVVLNHFF
+66 
-75 KEGDFRAGYY
+75 
-85 RDQTILMG
+85 MG

-105 LYANPDLKEEPMSG
+105 LYANPDIEEEPMSG

-127 FTPSINPRG
+127 VTPSINSRG

-141 TCQFNHSSDI
+141 TSQFNHSSDI

-169 IYRNIDSDIKNK
+169 LYRNIDSEIKNK
-181 FTVRGNEICWAT
+181 FTKRGNEICWAT

-218 IMSVWDDGYGI
+218 VMSVWDDGYGI

-236 TVKSSISEALMGFSS
+236 TVKSSISEALLGFSS
-251 KNKDKPLKIFKV
+251 KNNDKPLKIFRV
-263 NGWDYS
+263 NGWDY
-269 KMIEVYSEAEKI
+269 IEMVRVYSEAEKI
-281 ARKDHTPVLIH
+281 ARKNHTPVLIH

-322 FDCNVKF
+322 FDCNLKF
-329 KQWIIENNLGTQNE
+329 KQWIIESKLGTQGE
-343 LKEIEESCIKIV
+343 LQEIEDSCIKIV
-355 MESKV
+355 RESKI

-367 KPIIDLNLELIG
+367 KPIIDLNFELLGI
-379 MLNKILIS
+379 LNKILVS
-387 SNNDVNLKIW
+387 LNNDVSLKLWIDNLK
-397 IENLKS
+397 N
-403 KKEYIYKDLLNVAK
+403 KKEFIYKDLLQVAK
-417 KTVRKFRKTNNK
+417 KTVRKYRKTNNQ
-429 DLIVLKNWIKNL
+429 DLLILQNWIKKL
-441 HEILQPKFNSHLYS
+441 ESKLEPKFSSHLYS

-464 ETVSPRYNDDKK
+464 EPVSPQFNDDKI

-496 ILLFGEDVGKIG
+496 IILFGEDVGKIG

-518 IIFGENRIFDTG
+518 MDFGENRVFDTG

-556 IDYILYCLQTLSDDL
+556 IDYVLYCLQTLSDDL

-614 INILVPRNM
+614 INFLVPRNM

-631 SVLQTD
+631 SIMQTD
-637 EPALVVEPLNGYRVK
+637 EPALVIEPLNGYRVK

-674 GKDVSIVSYG
+674 GKDISIISYG
-684 STLNLVVDS
+684 STLNLVINSV
-693 IPEFDH
+693 PEFED

-708 VQTLIPFDVGNE
+708 IQTLIPFDTDKE
-720 ILTSVKKTNR
+720 ILTSVRKTNR

-744 YILHKLIDE
+744 YILHKLIDKQE
-753 QGIFNY
+753 IFTY
-759 LDSPPKTLTGKD
+759 LDSPPKTLTAKE

-789 DIVES
+789 QIVES
-794 VYQVMNETNPNK
+794 VYQIMNESNPKK
-806 YPRF
+806 YPFL

>member
-1 MESINLMFKID
+1 MSKTDFHTL
-12 PNIDNSKIEFNEF
+12 NSKIKFNDF
-25 KDKIL
+25 KDKVL
-30 KDYKLAVLSRETS
+30 NDYKLAVLSRECS

-105 LYANPDLKEEPMSG
+105 LYANPDIKEEPMSG

-127 FTPSINPRG
+127 VTPSINSRG

-141 TCQFNHSSDI
+141 TSQYNHSSDI

-169 IYRNIDSDIKNK
+169 LYRNIDSEIKNK
-181 FTVRGNEICWAT
+181 FTKRGNEICWAT

-218 IMSVWDDGYGI
+218 VMSVWDDGYGI

-236 TVKSSISEALMGFSS
+236 TVKSSISEALLGFSS
-251 KNKDKPLKIFKV
+251 KNDDKPLKIFRV
-263 NGWDYS
+263 NGWDY
-269 KMIEVYSEAEKI
+269 IEMVRVYSEAEKI
-281 ARKDHTPVLIH
+281 ARKNHTPVLIH

-322 FDCNVKF
+322 FDCNLKF
-329 KQWIIENNLGTQNE
+329 KQWIIESKLGTQGE
-343 LKEIEESCIKIV
+343 LREIEDSCIKIV
-355 MESKV
+355 RESKI

-367 KPIIDLNLELIG
+367 KPIIDLNFELLGI
-379 MLNKILIS
+379 LNKILVS
-387 SNNDVNLKIW
+387 LNNDVNLKLW
-397 IENLKS
+397 IDNLKN
-403 KKEYIYKDLLNVAK
+403 KKEFIYKDLLQIAK
-417 KTVRKFRKTNNK
+417 KTVRKYRKTNNQ
-429 DLIVLKNWIKNL
+429 DLLILQNWIKKL
-441 HEILQPKFNSHLYS
+441 KSKLEPKFSSHLYS

-464 ETVSPRYNDDKK
+464 EAVSPQFNDDKI

-496 ILLFGEDVGKIG
+496 IILFGEDVGKIG

-518 IIFGENRIFDTG
+518 MDFGENRVFDTG

-556 IDYILYCLQTLSDDL
+556 IDYVLYCLQTLSDDL

-614 INILVPRNM
+614 INFLVPRNM

-631 SVLQTD
+631 SIMQTD
-637 EPALVVEPLNGYRVK
+637 EPALVIEPLNGYRVK

-674 GKDVSIVSYG
+674 GKDISIISYG
-684 STLNLVVDS
+684 STLNLVIDS
-693 IPEFDH
+693 VPEFDD

-708 VQTLIPFDVGNE
+708 IQTLIPFDTDKE
-720 ILTSVKKTNR
+720 ILTSVRKTNR

-744 YILHKLIDE
+744 YILHKLIDKQE
-753 QGIFNY
+753 IFTY
-759 LDSPPKTLTGKD
+759 LDSPPKTLTAKE

-789 DIVES
+789 QIVES
-794 VYQVMNETNPNK
+794 VYQIMNESNPKK
-806 YPRF
+806 YPFL

>member
-1 MESINLMFKID
+1 MSRIDFNTSNTKI
-12 PNIDNSKIEFNEF
+12 KFNDF

-30 KDYKLAVLSRETS
+30 NDYKLAVLSRECS
-43 LLGRKEVLTGKAK
+43 ILGRKEVLTGKAK

-75 KEGDFRAGYY
+75 KEGDFRSGYY

-105 LYANPDLKEEPMSG
+105 LYANPNIKEEPMSG

-127 FTPSINPRG
+127 STPSINPRG

-169 IYRNIDSDIKNK
+169 LYRNIDKEIKNK
-181 FTVRGNEICWAT
+181 FTKRGNEICWAT

-212 VIQIPL
+212 IIQIPL

-236 TVKSSISEALMGFSS
+236 TVKSSISEALLGFSS
-251 KNKDKPLKIFKV
+251 KTDDKPLKIFRV
-263 NGWDYS
+263 NGWDYTE
-269 KMIEVYSEAEKI
+269 MIRVYSEAEKI
-281 ARKDHTPVLIH
+281 ARNNHTPVLIH

-307 HQRYKSE
+307 HERYKSE

-322 FDCNVKF
+322 FDCNLKF

-343 LKEIEESCIKIV
+343 LKEIEESCVKIV
-355 MESKV
+355 KESKV
-360 KAWDSYQ
+360 KAWESYQ
-367 KPIIDLNLELIG
+367 KPIIDLNLELIVI
-379 MLNKILIS
+379 LNKILTS

-397 IENLKS
+397 IENLKN
-403 KKEYIYKDLLNVAK
+403 KKEFIYKDLLQVAK
-417 KTVRKFRKTNNK
+417 KTVRKFRKYNNK
-429 DLIVLKNWIKNL
+429 ELTELKNWIKNL
-441 HEILQPKFNSHLYS
+441 QEILQPKFNSHLYS

-464 ETVSPRYNDDKK
+464 ETISPKYNDQNK
-476 VDGRI
+476 VDGRV
-481 IIRDNFKSLMKKNNK
+481 IIRDNFKSLMKNNDK

-518 IIFGENRIFDTG
+518 ILFGENRVFDTG

-550 IAEIQY
+550 IAEVQY

-623 TKAAGFYN
+623 TIAAGFYN

-652 EKMPINLGEYC
+652 EKMPTNLGEYC

-668 IEILKE
+668 IEILKQ
-674 GKDVSIVSYG
+674 GKDISIVSYG
-684 STLNLVVDS
+684 STLNLVIDS
-693 IPEFDH
+693 IPEFEH
-699 LGIDVEIID
+699 LGIDVEIVDI
-708 VQTLIPFDVGNE
+708 QTLIPFDVGEE
-720 ILTSVKKTNR
+720 ILKSVRKTNR

-753 QGIFNY
+753 QKIFSY
-759 LDSPPKTLTGKD
+759 LDSPPKTLTAKE

-789 DIVES
+789 EIVES
-794 VYQVMNETNPNK
+794 VYQIMNESNPK
-806 YPRF
+806 RYPKL

>member
-1 MESINLMFKID
+1 MSKTDFHT
-12 PNIDNSKIEFNEF
+12 PNSKIKFNDF
-25 KDKIL
+25 KDKVL
-30 KDYKLAVLSRETS
+30 NDYKLAVLSRECS
-43 LLGRKEVLTGKAK
+43 VLGRKEVLTGKAK

-105 LYANPDLKEEPMSG
+105 LYANPDIKEEPMSG

-127 FTPSINPRG
+127 VTPSINSRG

-141 TCQFNHSSDI
+141 TSQYNHSSDI

-169 IYRNIDSDIKNK
+169 LYRNIDSEIKNK
-181 FTVRGNEICWAT
+181 FTKRGNEICWAT

-218 IMSVWDDGYGI
+218 VMSVWDDGYGI

-236 TVKSSISEALMGFSS
+236 TVKSSISEALLGFSS
-251 KNKDKPLKIFKV
+251 KNDDKPLKIFRV
-263 NGWDYS
+263 NGWDY
-269 KMIEVYSEAEKI
+269 IEMVRVYSEAEKI
-281 ARKDHTPVLIH
+281 ARENHTPVLIH

-322 FDCNVKF
+322 FDCNLKF
-329 KQWIIENNLGTQNE
+329 KQWIIESKLGTQGE
-343 LKEIEESCIKIV
+343 LQAIEDSCKKIV
-355 MESKV
+355 RESKI

-367 KPIIDLNLELIG
+367 KPIIDLNFELLGI
-379 MLNKILIS
+379 LNKILVS
-387 SNNDVNLKIW
+387 LNNDVSLKLWIDNLK
-397 IENLKS
+397 N
-403 KKEYIYKDLLNVAK
+403 KKEFIYKDLLQVAK
-417 KTVRKFRKTNNK
+417 KTVRKYRKTNNR
-429 DLIVLKNWIKNL
+429 DLLILQNWIKKL
-441 HEILQPKFNSHLYS
+441 ESKLEPKFSSHLYS

-464 ETVSPRYNDDKK
+464 EAVSPQFNDDKT

-496 ILLFGEDVGKIG
+496 IILFGEDVGKIG

-518 IIFGENRIFDTG
+518 MDFGENRVFDTG

-556 IDYILYCLQTLSDDL
+556 IDYVLYCLQTLSDDL

-614 INILVPRNM
+614 INFLVPRNM

-631 SVLQTD
+631 SIMQTD
-637 EPALVVEPLNGYRVK
+637 EPALVIEPLNGYRVK

-674 GKDVSIVSYG
+674 GKDISIISYG
-684 STLNLVVDS
+684 STLNLVIDS
-693 IPEFDH
+693 VPEFDD

-708 VQTLIPFDVGNE
+708 IQTLIPFDTDKE
-720 ILTSVKKTNR
+720 ILMSVRKTNR

-753 QGIFNY
+753 QEIFTY
-759 LDSPPKTLTGKD
+759 LDSPPKTLTAKE

-789 DIVES
+789 QIVES
-794 VYQVMNETNPNK
+794 VYQIMNESNPKK
-806 YPRF
+806 YPFL

>member
-1 MESINLMFKID
+1 MLETDSHTSNPKIKFDGFKEKLL
-12 PNIDNSKIEFNEF
+12 S
-25 KDKIL
+25 
-30 KDYKLAVLSRETS
+30 DYKLATLSRECS
-43 LLGRKEVLTGKAK
+43 LLGRKEVLNGKAK

-75 KEGDFRAGYY
+75 KKGDYRAGYY

-93 QNLLTPKQFFSA
+93 QNLLTPEQFFSA
-105 LYANPDLKEEPMSG
+105 LYANPNIKEEPMSG

-127 FTPSINPRG
+127 ATPTINDRG

-141 TCQFNHSSDI
+141 TTQYNHTADI

-169 IYRNIDSDIKNK
+169 LYRNINSEIKNK
-181 FTVRGNEICWAT
+181 FTTNGNEICWAT
-193 IGNASTSQGIFF
+193 IGNASTSQGMFF
-205 EAMNAAA
+205 EAMNVAA

-236 TVKSSISEALMGFSS
+236 TVKSSISEALLGFSS
-251 KNKDKPLKIFKV
+251 INSDKPLKIFRV
-263 NGWDYS
+263 NGWDYR
-269 KMIEVYSEAEKI
+269 KMIQVYSEAEKI

-292 VDELTQPLGHSSSGS
+292 IDELTQPLGHSSSGS
-307 HQRYKSE
+307 HERYKSE
-314 ERLNWEKE
+314 ERLKWEKE
-322 FDCNVKF
+322 FDCNLKF
-329 KQWIIENNLGTQNE
+329 RQWIIENNLATEGE
-343 LKEIEESCIKIV
+343 LYEIEESCINIV
-355 MESKV
+355 KESKI
-360 KAWDSYQ
+360 KAWESYQ
-367 KPIIDLNLELIG
+367 KPIKNYNLELLEI
-379 MLNKILIS
+379 LNKILKN

-397 IENLKS
+397 IEGLKN
-403 KKEYIYKDLLNVAK
+403 KKEFIYKDLLQIAK
-417 KTVRKFRKTNNK
+417 KTVRKFQKIDNQ
-429 DLIVLKNWIKNL
+429 DILILKNWIKNL
-441 HEILQPKFNSHLYS
+441 NFQLQSKFSSHLYS
-455 QTKFKSKNI
+455 QTKFRSKNI
-464 ETVSPRYNDDKK
+464 DTILPKYENAEI
-476 VDGRI
+476 VDGRVV
-481 IIRDNFKSLMKKNNK
+481 IRDNFKSLMKKNK
-496 ILLFGEDVGKIG
+496 EIILFGEDVGKIG

-518 IIFGENRIFDTG
+518 MDFGESRVFDTG

-556 IDYILYCLQTLSDDL
+556 IDYVLYCLQTLSDDL
-571 STYQYRTL
+571 STILYRTV
-579 GRQSVPLIIRT
+579 GKQAAPLTIRT

-614 INILVPRNM
+614 INFIVPRNM

-631 SVLQTD
+631 SIMQTD
-637 EPALVVEPLNGYRVK
+637 EPAFIIEPLNAYRVK
-652 EKMPINLGEYC
+652 EKMPLNLGEFC

-674 GKDVSIVSYG
+674 GKDISIISYG
-684 STLNLVVDS
+684 STLNLVIDS
-693 IPEFDH
+693 IPEFDD

-708 VQTLIPFDVGNE
+708 IQTLIPFDLGKE
-720 ILTSVKKTNR
+720 ILLSVKKTNR
-730 IIIIDEDVPGGASA
+730 VIIIDEDVPGGASS

-759 LDSPPKTLTGKD
+759 LDSSPKTLTAKD
-771 HRPSYGTDG
+771 HRPPYGTDG

-794 VYQVMNETNPNK
+794 VYNIMNESNPNQ
-806 YPRF
+806 YPPL

>member
-1 MESINLMFKID
+1 MSRIDFNTSNTKI
-12 PNIDNSKIEFNEF
+12 KFNDF

-30 KDYKLAVLSRETS
+30 NDYKLAVLSRECS
-43 LLGRKEVLTGKAK
+43 ILGRKEVLTGKAK

-75 KEGDFRAGYY
+75 KEGDFRSGYY

-105 LYANPDLKEEPMSG
+105 LYANPNIKEEPMSG

-127 FTPSINPRG
+127 STPSINPRG

-169 IYRNIDSDIKNK
+169 LYRNIDKEVKNK
-181 FTVRGNEICWAT
+181 FTKRGNEICWAT

-236 TVKSSISEALMGFSS
+236 TVKSSISEALLGFSS
-251 KNKDKPLKIFKV
+251 KTDDKPLKIFRV
-263 NGWDYS
+263 NGWDYTE
-269 KMIEVYSEAEKI
+269 MIRVYSEAEKI
-281 ARKDHTPVLIH
+281 ARNNHTPVLIH

-307 HQRYKSE
+307 HERYKSE

-322 FDCNVKF
+322 FDCNLKF

-343 LKEIEESCIKIV
+343 LKEIEESCVKIV
-355 MESKV
+355 KESKV
-360 KAWDSYQ
+360 KAWESYQ
-367 KPIIDLNLELIG
+367 KPIVDLNLELIVI
-379 MLNKILIS
+379 LNKILIS

-397 IENLKS
+397 IENLKN
-403 KKEYIYKDLLNVAK
+403 KKEFIYKDLLQIAK
-417 KTVRKFRKTNNK
+417 KTVRKFRIYNNK
-429 DLIVLKNWIKNL
+429 ELTELKNWIKNL
-441 HEILQPKFNSHLYS
+441 QEILQPKFNSHLYS

-464 ETVSPRYNDDKK
+464 ETISPKYNDQNK
-476 VDGRI
+476 VDGRV
-481 IIRDNFKSLMKKNNK
+481 IIRDNFKSLMKNNDK

-518 IIFGENRIFDTG
+518 ILFGENRVFDTG

-550 IAEIQY
+550 IAEVQY

-623 TKAAGFYN
+623 TIAAGIYN

-652 EKMPINLGEYC
+652 EKMPTNLGEYC

-668 IEILKE
+668 IEILKQ
-674 GKDVSIVSYG
+674 GKDISIVSYG
-684 STLNLVVDS
+684 STLNLVIDS
-693 IPEFDH
+693 IPEFEH
-699 LGIDVEIID
+699 LGIDVEIVDI
-708 VQTLIPFDVGNE
+708 QTLIPFDVGEE
-720 ILTSVKKTNR
+720 ILKSVRKTNR

-753 QGIFNY
+753 QKIFSY
-759 LDSPPKTLTGKD
+759 LDSPPKTLTAKE

-789 DIVES
+789 EIVES
-794 VYQVMNETNPNK
+794 VYQIMNESNPK
-806 YPRF
+806 RYPIL

>member
-1 MESINLMFKID
+1 MSRIDFNTSNTKI
-12 PNIDNSKIEFNEF
+12 KFNDF

-30 KDYKLAVLSRETS
+30 NDYKLAVLSRECS
-43 LLGRKEVLTGKAK
+43 ILGRKEVLTGKAK

-75 KEGDFRAGYY
+75 KEGDFRSGYY
-85 RDQTILMG
+85 RDQTILIG

-105 LYANPDLKEEPMSG
+105 LYANPNIKEEPMSG

-127 FTPSINPRG
+127 STPSINPRG

-169 IYRNIDSDIKNK
+169 LYRNIDKEVKNK
-181 FTVRGNEICWAT
+181 FTKRGNEICWAT

-236 TVKSSISEALMGFSS
+236 TVKSSISEALSGFSS
-251 KNKDKPLKIFKV
+251 KTDDKPLKIFRV
-263 NGWDYS
+263 NGWDYTE
-269 KMIEVYSEAEKI
+269 MIRVYSEAEKI
-281 ARKDHTPVLIH
+281 ARNNHTPVLIH

-307 HQRYKSE
+307 HERYKSK

-322 FDCNVKF
+322 FDCNLKF

-343 LKEIEESCIKIV
+343 LKEIEESCVKIV
-355 MESKV
+355 KESKV
-360 KAWDSYQ
+360 KAWESYQ
-367 KPIIDLNLELIG
+367 KPIIDLNLELIVI
-379 MLNKILIS
+379 LNKILIS

-397 IENLKS
+397 IENLKN
-403 KKEYIYKDLLNVAK
+403 KKEFIYKDLLQVAK
-417 KTVRKFRKTNNK
+417 KTVRKFRKYNNK
-429 DLIVLKNWIKNL
+429 ELTELKNWIKNL
-441 HEILQPKFNSHLYS
+441 QEILQPKFNSHLYS

-464 ETVSPRYNDDKK
+464 ETISPKYNDQNK
-476 VDGRI
+476 VDGRVL
-481 IIRDNFKSLMKKNNK
+481 IRDNFKSLMKNNDK

-518 IIFGENRIFDTG
+518 ILFGENRVFDTG

-550 IAEIQY
+550 IAEVQY

-623 TKAAGFYN
+623 TIAAGFYN

-652 EKMPINLGEYC
+652 EKMPTNLGEYC

-668 IEILKE
+668 IEILKQ
-674 GKDVSIVSYG
+674 GKDISIVSYG
-684 STLNLVVDS
+684 STLNLVIDS
-693 IPEFDH
+693 IPEFEH
-699 LGIDVEIID
+699 LGIDVEIVDI
-708 VQTLIPFDVGNE
+708 QTLIPFDVGEE
-720 ILTSVKKTNR
+720 ILKSVRKTNR

-753 QGIFNY
+753 QKIFSY
-759 LDSPPKTLTGKD
+759 LDSPPKTLTAKE

-789 DIVES
+789 EIVES
-794 VYQVMNETNPNK
+794 VYQIMNESNPK
-806 YPRF
+806 RYPIL

>member
-1 MESINLMFKID
+1 MSKTDLHTL
-12 PNIDNSKIEFNEF
+12 NSKIKFNDF
-25 KDKIL
+25 KDKVL
-30 KDYKLAVLSRETS
+30 KDYKLAALSRECS
-43 LLGRKEVLTGKAK
+43 VLGRKEVLTGKAK

-105 LYANPDLKEEPMSG
+105 LYANPDIKEEPMSG

-127 FTPSINPRG
+127 VTPSINSRG

-141 TCQFNHSSDI
+141 TSQFNHSSDI

-169 IYRNIDSDIKNK
+169 LYRNIDSEIKNK
-181 FTVRGNEICWAT
+181 FTKRGNEICWAT

-218 IMSVWDDGYGI
+218 VMSVWDDGYGI

-236 TVKSSISEALMGFSS
+236 TVKSSISEALLGFSS
-251 KNKDKPLKIFKV
+251 KNDDKPLKIFRV
-263 NGWDYS
+263 NGWDY
-269 KMIEVYSEAEKI
+269 IEMVRVYSEAEKI
-281 ARKDHTPVLIH
+281 ARKNHTPVLIH

-322 FDCNVKF
+322 FDCNLKF
-329 KQWIIENNLGTQNE
+329 KQWIIESKLGTQGE
-343 LKEIEESCIKIV
+343 LQEIEDSCIKIV
-355 MESKV
+355 RESKI
-360 KAWDSYQ
+360 KAWNSYQ
-367 KPIIDLNLELIG
+367 KPIIDLNFELLGI
-379 MLNKILIS
+379 LNKILVS
-387 SNNDVNLKIW
+387 LNNDVSLKLWIDNLK
-397 IENLKS
+397 N
-403 KKEYIYKDLLNVAK
+403 KKEFIYKDLLQIAK
-417 KTVRKFRKTNNK
+417 KTVRKYRKTNNQ
-429 DLIVLKNWIKNL
+429 DLLILQNWIKKL
-441 HEILQPKFNSHLYS
+441 ESKLEPKFSSHLYS

-464 ETVSPRYNDDKK
+464 EPVSPQFNDDKI

-496 ILLFGEDVGKIG
+496 IILFGEDVGKIG

-518 IIFGENRIFDTG
+518 MDFGENRVFDTG

-614 INILVPRNM
+614 INFLVPRNM

-631 SVLQTD
+631 SIMQTD
-637 EPALVVEPLNGYRVK
+637 EPALVIEPLNGYRVK

-674 GKDVSIVSYG
+674 GKDISIISYG
-684 STLNLVVDS
+684 STLNLVIDS
-693 IPEFDH
+693 VPEFED

-708 VQTLIPFDVGNE
+708 IQTLIPFDTDNE
-720 ILTSVKKTNR
+720 ILTSVRKTNR

-744 YILHKLIDE
+744 YILQKLIDE
-753 QGIFNY
+753 QEIFTY
-759 LDSPPKTLTGKD
+759 LDSPPKTLTAKE

-789 DIVES
+789 QIVES
-794 VYQVMNETNPNK
+794 VYQIMNESNPKK
-806 YPRF
+806 YPFL